1 MMSRNGRRLLYTEE
15 KVRAIFAKMRAELY
29 ARHLEQLSELAD
41 MRRELEEVR
50 TAYNKL
56 RDAVLARTKA
66 EADLE
71 LLRRDRQRHTREV
84 EGERFWL
91 H

>member
-1 MMSRNGRRLLYTEE
+1 MTRRKLLYTEDR
-15 KVRAIFAKMRAELY
+15 VRVIFAKMRAELY

-41 MRRELEEVR
+41 MRRELDQVR
-50 TAYNKL
+50 AEYEAL
-56 RDAVLARTKA
+56 RNAVLARTKA

-71 LLRRDRQRHTREV
+71 MLRKDRDRRIAV
-84 EGERFWL
+84 AEGKTVWL

>member
-1 MMSRNGRRLLYTEE
+1 MRNGRKLLYSEQR
-15 KVRAIFAKMRAELY
+15 VRAIFAKMRAELF

-41 MRRELEEVR
+41 MRRELDQVR
-50 TAYNKL
+50 AAYNKL
-56 RDAVLARTKA
+56 RDAVLERTKA

-84 EGERFWL
+84 DGARFWL